1 MEKEIIINN
10 KLNETGRISQFMEE
24 LGVSLNIPSE
34 IAMSMNLAIEEII
47 ANIIQY
53 AYPKGESSEIQLQA
67 HITPGRL
74 TFQIT
79 DEGIAVDPF
88 QKKSPDEKPSL
99 EEKLT
104 KGLGHFL
111 IHRTMDEV
119 NYRTTDTQNLL
130 TLVKRLDIDFKPDA
144 LLDTNICRVDGIIVL
159 DIKGR
164 LDTANA
170 RDFSIAIQ
178 PLLQEDKPNIIVNCE
193 QMSYISS
200 SGLRCFLILQ
210 KSVQKNQG
218 SLIIEAMRPEIKNI
232 FEMTGCTSLFNIR

>member
-10 KLNETGRISQFMEE
+10 KLNEISRISQFMEE

-34 IAMSMNLAIEEII
+34 IAMSINLAIEEII
-47 ANIIQY
+47 ANIIQN
-53 AYPKGESSEIQLQA
+53 AYPDDKLGEILLQA
-67 HITPGRL
+67 NITPGKL

-79 DEGIAVDPF
+79 DEGVAVDPF
-88 QKKSPDEKPSL
+88 QKSNPDVKPSL
-99 EEKLT
+99 EEQLT

-111 IHRTMDEV
+111 IHRT
-119 NYRTTDTQNLL
+119 TSGTQNLL

-170 RDFSIAIQ
+170 RDFSMAIQ
-178 PLLQEDKPNIIVNCE
+178 PLLQEVNPNIIINCE

-210 KSVQKNQG
+210 KSVQKNRG
-218 SLIIEAMRPEIKNI
+218 SLIIEAMKPEIKNI

>member
-74 TFQIT
+74 TFQI
-79 DEGIAVDPF
+79 
-88 QKKSPDEKPSL
+88 
-99 EEKLT
+99 T

>member
-99 EEKLT
+99 EEQLT

-144 LLDTNICRVDGIIVL
+144 LLDKHLQSRRHHCTGYKRPVGYSQRPRLQHSHTAFASRRQAQYHRQLRTNVL
-159 DIKGR
+159 HQQFR
-164 LDTANA
+164 PAML
-170 RDFSIAIQ
+170 
-178 PLLQEDKPNIIVNCE
+178 
-193 QMSYISS
+193 SYPAKERTEK
-200 SGLRCFLILQ
+200 SGKFDYR
-210 KSVQKNQG
+210 G
-218 SLIIEAMRPEIKNI
+218 YEAGNKKH
-232 FEMTGCTSLFNIR
+232 L

>member
-1 MEKEIIINN
+1 MK
-10 KLNETGRISQFMEE
+10 SH
-24 LGVSLNIPSE
+24 PS
-34 IAMSMNLAIEEII
+34 
-47 ANIIQY
+47 
-53 AYPKGESSEIQLQA
+53 K
-67 HITPGRL
+67 
-74 TFQIT
+74 
-79 DEGIAVDPF
+79 
-88 QKKSPDEKPSL
+88 
-99 EEKLT
+99 

>member
-53 AYPKGESSEIQLQA
+53 AYPKGESSEIQLRTYHSRKA
-67 HITPGRL
+67 DFPDHGR
-74 TFQIT
+74 
-79 DEGIAVDPF
+79 GIAVDPF

-99 EEKLT
+99 EEQLT

-164 LDTANA
+164 WIQPTA

-193 QMSYISS
+193 QMSYISRFRPAMLS
-200 SGLRCFLILQ
+200 YPAKERTEKSGKFDYR
-210 KSVQKNQG
+210 G
-218 SLIIEAMRPEIKNI
+218 YEAGNKKH
-232 FEMTGCTSLFNIR
+232 L

>member
-67 HITPGRL
+67 
-74 TFQIT
+74 QIT

-99 EEKLT
+99 EEQLT

>member
-99 EEKLT
+99 EEQLT
-104 KGLGHFL
+104 KGLGH
-111 IHRTMDEV
+111 
-119 NYRTTDTQNLL
+119 YRTTDTQNLL

>member
-99 EEKLT
+99 EEQLT
-104 KGLGHFL
+104 KGLGPFPYSPHNGRSKL
-111 IHRTMDEV
+111 P
-119 NYRTTDTQNLL
+119 NYGHPKSADSSET
-130 TLVKRLDIDFKPDA
+130 VGYRL
-144 LLDTNICRVDGIIVL
+144 
-159 DIKGR
+159 
-164 LDTANA
+164 
-170 RDFSIAIQ
+170 
-178 PLLQEDKPNIIVNCE
+178 
-193 QMSYISS
+193 
-200 SGLRCFLILQ
+200 
-210 KSVQKNQG
+210 
-218 SLIIEAMRPEIKNI
+218 
-232 FEMTGCTSLFNIR
+232 

>member
-34 IAMSMNLAIEEII
+34 I

-88 QKKSPDEKPSL
+88 QKMK
-99 EEKLT
+99 
-104 KGLGHFL
+104 
-111 IHRTMDEV
+111 
-119 NYRTTDTQNLL
+119 
-130 TLVKRLDIDFKPDA
+130 
-144 LLDTNICRVDGIIVL
+144 
-159 DIKGR
+159 
-164 LDTANA
+164 
-170 RDFSIAIQ
+170 
-178 PLLQEDKPNIIVNCE
+178 
-193 QMSYISS
+193 
-200 SGLRCFLILQ
+200 
-210 KSVQKNQG
+210 
-218 SLIIEAMRPEIKNI
+218 
-232 FEMTGCTSLFNIR
+232 